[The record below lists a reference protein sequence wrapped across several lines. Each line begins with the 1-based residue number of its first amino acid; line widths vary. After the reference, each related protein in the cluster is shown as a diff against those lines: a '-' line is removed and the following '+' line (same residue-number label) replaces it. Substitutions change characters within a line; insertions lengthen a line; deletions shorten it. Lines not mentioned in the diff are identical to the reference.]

1 MTARDDQQRCGAQPV
16 VVGGLGRFQHYGNT
30 VAVDMSRNLDLSR

>member
-16 VVGGLGRFQHYGNT
+16 VGGLGRFQHHGNT